1 MRRAWIIGC
10 VLLLA
15 ACSKKVTVSAVD
27 LSVEFKGYVPQ
38 CVRVTVSDAEAPQ
51 EHTSFENLTK
61 DKLAS
66 SDPSDD
72 RTVRIAVYREESW
85 SQKLLIEV
93 SSFKDTCGGALVET
107 RKLGPVT
114 LPEKGAVRR
123 TLQLLALDVDKDG
136 YIAKSADPDIQQDDD
151 CDDSKDYIYRGA
163 QRTCGTVPDPL
174 GDYDCDDVPE
184 CAQQPNGQSC
194 QAGTMCKSGFCV
206 AGVCCESACD
216 TPPDLCRGA
225 PTCGGGTCKYPIAEG
240 KACNDGNK
248 CTTIDTCNNL
258 GQCVGASPVTC
269 PTRSDS
275 CASSSGTCVP
285 SDGGCYYAPFDAGT
299 PCNDNNG
306 CTLSDKCNGAG
317 SCSPGTP
324 RSCNTPGA
332 GQQCLVSVGECLPAD
347 GGCVYPPVDA
357 GTACNDGNA
366 CSFTD
371 KCNGAAC
378 SGTPYTCTPN
388 QCQVQQPALACAGD
402 GGCVFTPDNSKN
414 GQACSLGNGVAYSGK
429 CASGTCSSF
438 PYVPSNFD
446 PDEVTP
452 TSQLDNLPI
461 VNLTCDATFNSTTL
475 AWTMGSGCTST
486 PGVSAQLRL
495 QSGGPQ
501 VVILPM
507 KQFDIA
513 AGKTLKLVGDK
524 PVILAVYGNA
534 TLNGKIQAN
543 GVKQLPG
550 AGGSIQCGAREG
562 TDGAVKGTDTT
573 GSGGGGGGHAFAG
586 GDGGKGATTP
596 DATVSKGGTAV
607 SSPTVFVPLVG
618 GCAGGKGGQV
628 GTTAGGLG
636 GAGGGAVQLSV
647 AGTLLVKDIVSVSGG
662 GATGGDAVTADA
674 AGGGGGGSGG
684 GLILE
689 ADSLDLAGGSI
700 LTANGGGGGEG
711 GKSGGSPVKGKDGAD
726 GAINSNVAAPGGV
739 TNANGAGGNGGDG
752 ATTNNAGSGGPGD
765 PSEAGG
771 GGGGSVGRIRVYG
784 RANCNMN
791 STLISPSP
799 NRGGAC

>member
-51 EHTSFENLTK
+51 EHTSFETLTK

-66 SDPSDD
+66 SEPNDD

-107 RKLGPVT
+107 RKLSAVT
-114 LPEKGAVRR
+114 LPDKGTVSR

-163 QRTCGTVPDPL
+163 QRTCGTVPDPT

-184 CAQQPNGQSC
+184 CAQQPNGQAC
-194 QAGTMCKSGFCV
+194 QAGTMCQSGFCV
-206 AGVCCESACD
+206 AGVCCESACG

-248 CTTIDTCNNL
+248 CTTVDTCNNA

-269 PTRSDS
+269 PTRSEA
-275 CASSSGTCVP
+275 CVSSSGTCVP

-306 CTLSDKCNGAG
+306 CTLSDRCNGAG
-317 SCSPGTP
+317 ACSPGSP

-357 GTACNDGNA
+357 GTACDDGTA
-366 CSFTD
+366 CTHTD
-371 KCNGAAC
+371 QCNGTAC
-378 SGTPYTCTPN
+378 SGTAYTCTPN
-388 QCQVQQPALACAGD
+388 QCQRQVPACAGD
-402 GGCVFTPDNSKN
+402 GGCVFTADNTKN
-414 GQACSLGNGVAYSGK
+414 GQTCDLGASQTGF
-429 CASGTCSSF
+429 CMSGTCSSF

-446 PDEVTP
+446 PDALTP
-452 TSQLDNLPI
+452 AQISSLPI
-461 VNLTCDATFNSTTL
+461 VNLTCDATFNSTT
-475 AWTMGSGCTST
+475 GSWSMVGGC
-486 PGVSAQLRL
+486 SAPVVPSRL
-495 QSGGPQ
+495 LSPTGAPQ
-501 VVILPM
+501 VVVLSM
-507 KQFDIA
+507 KQLFVSS
-513 AGKTLKLVGDK
+513 GKTLRLTGDK

-534 TLNGKIQAN
+534 TFDGKLLAN
-543 GVKQLPG
+543 ASKQTPG
-550 AGGSIQCGAREG
+550 AGGNSILCGTRAG
-562 TDGAVKGTDTT
+562 NDGAVKSGEFT

-586 GDGGKGATTP
+586 GNGGKGDTAP
-596 DATVSKGGTAV
+596 DAPSSQGGTA
-607 SSPTVFVPLVG
+607 STTVLVPLVG
-618 GCAGGKGGQV
+618 GCPGGKGGRL
-628 GTTAGGLG
+628 TAAAGLG

-647 AGTLLVKDIVSVSGG
+647 AGTLQVKDLMSVSGG
-662 GATGGDAVTADA
+662 GGTGGDGVVTDA

-684 GLILE
+684 GLLLE
-689 ADSLDLAGGSI
+689 ADTLDLNSTAR

-711 GKSGGSPVKGKDGAD
+711 GSLTSSQNGLDGAD
-726 GAINSNVAAPGGV
+726 GSILDSTPAAGGN
-739 TNANGAGGNGGDG
+739 TTPNGAGGNGGTG
-752 ATTNNAGSGGPGD
+752 ATGNAAGAGGNGSA
-765 PSEAGG
+765 SNAGG
-771 GGGGSVGRIRVYG
+771 GGGGAVGRIHLYG
-784 RANCNMN
+784 KKACSLNT
-791 STLISPSP
+791 SISSP
-799 NRGGAC
+799 VATKGGGC